1 MTAKEKNILLKE
13 NFLKSKNKT
22 YQTFVNYI
30 AEDFRTIDADTP
42 HEYIKICWDRY
53 KQCPK
58 PMGDQQRQALNG
70 KMFEVIV
77 ETCLY
82 REKILPM
89 FLQANVT
96 FVPNVDFDVILF
108 NGDKHAPIAISLKTS
123 LRERYKQ
130 ADLEAIAL
138 KYVHRNAENYL
149 IGLSSYEIESVKEK
163 LKSGDLLGL
172 NHIIAADTQEFDEFI
187 KEIKNINLICPEKV
201 DIVKGEIIKKRD
213 ETQ

>member
-1 MTAKEKNILLKE
+1 MAAKEKNILLKE
-13 NFLKSKNKT
+13 NILKNKNKT
-22 YQTFVNYI
+22 YKTFVEYI
-30 AEDFRTIDADTP
+30 SEDFRTIKANTP
-42 HEYIKICWDRY
+42 HEYIKLCWDRY
-53 KQCPK
+53 KKCPVR
-58 PMGDQQRQALNG
+58 GNTQQRQALNG

-89 FLQANVT
+89 YLQANVT

-108 NGDKHAPIAISLKTS
+108 NGDKRAPIAISLKTS

-149 IGLSSYEIESVKEK
+149 IGLSSDEIESVKGK
-163 LKSGDLLGL
+163 LNSGDLLGL
-172 NHIIAADTQEFDEFI
+172 NHIIAADLEEFDEFI
-187 KEIKNINLICPEKV
+187 NEMKSINLICPEKV
-201 DIVKGEIIKKRD
+201 DIVKGEIIHKRD
-213 ETQ
+213 EN